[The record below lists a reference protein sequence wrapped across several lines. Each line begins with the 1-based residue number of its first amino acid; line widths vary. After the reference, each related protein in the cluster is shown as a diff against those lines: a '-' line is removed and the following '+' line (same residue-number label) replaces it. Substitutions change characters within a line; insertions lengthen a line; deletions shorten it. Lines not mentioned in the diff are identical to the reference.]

1 MKLEEV
7 GQVNVDGRGINV
19 DKISKI
25 DKLDDL
31 MKKIVKEEDNIIARI
46 NKLAN

>member
-7 GQVNVDGRGINV
+7 GQVFVDGRGVNV
-19 DKISKI
+19 DKISTI
-25 DKLDDL
+25 EKLEEL
-31 MKKIVKEEDNIIARI
+31 MNKAIKEEDNIMAKI